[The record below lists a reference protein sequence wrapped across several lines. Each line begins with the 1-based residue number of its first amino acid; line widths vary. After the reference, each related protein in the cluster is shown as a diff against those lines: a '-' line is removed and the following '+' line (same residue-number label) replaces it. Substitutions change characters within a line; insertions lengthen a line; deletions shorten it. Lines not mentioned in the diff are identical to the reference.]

1 MDLLAQPTL
10 GADAKAVAND
20 QHPDQQGWID
30 GGSPGMAVVRRQVLV
45 QLTQVQELVYAAEK
59 VVCRDVVFEVEGVE
73 QGRLPGFLT
82 SHHRCDFRWIDGK
95 SVDQLQPVDSTEFF
109 NGIGR

>member
-1 MDLLAQPTL
+1 MKVIRDSLLILLASA
-10 GADAKAVAND
+10 GAAF
-20 QHPDQQGWID
+20 
-30 GGSPGMAVVRRQVLV
+30 GGG
-45 QLTQVQELVYAAEK
+45 
-59 VVCRDVVFEVEGVE
+59 CRDVVFEVEGVE

-109 NGIGR
+109 NGIGQERTCSGL